1 MKMAVWKCKKCGYL
15 YDESIGDA
23 KTGIKAGTKFED
35 IPSDWVCSRCG
46 AGKNQFIRKEST

>member
-1 MKMAVWKCKKCGYL
+1 MAVWKCKKCGYL